1 MGKGFHVGN
10 RLNGNVTAAS
20 DRIPAFILFNSF
32 QFHTRRNSNIG
43 SIGII
48 HHRHGSACCY
58 ILQRIVESVFQSL
71 QLTALPEPF
80 RSHLC
85 FEFIGQGAH
94 IGFARNLKLN
104 HGVYAFPNTVICAN
118 TQRINLIGRLGG
130 NAFGFHAAFQIYI
143 GGGIVIQPG

>member
-1 MGKGFHVGN
+1 MGKRLHVGN
-10 RLNGNVTAAS
+10 RLKGNVAAAS
-20 DRIPAFILFNSF
+20 YRIPVFILFNSF
-32 QFHTRRNSNIG
+32 QFHTRRNGNIG

-58 ILQRIVESVFQSL
+58 ILQRIIEQIFQSL
-71 QLTALPEPF
+71 QLAALPEPF

-85 FEFIGQGAH
+85 FEFIGQSAH

-104 HGVYAFPNTVICAN
+104 HGVYAFPNTVIRAN
-118 TQRINLIGRLGG
+118 TQRIYLIGRLDG